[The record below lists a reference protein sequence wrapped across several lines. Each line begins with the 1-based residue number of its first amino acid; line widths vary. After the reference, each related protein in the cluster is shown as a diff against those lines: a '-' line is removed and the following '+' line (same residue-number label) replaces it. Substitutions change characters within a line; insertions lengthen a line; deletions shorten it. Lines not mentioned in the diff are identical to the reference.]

1 MMKHRYYSLP
11 LRLDEV
17 IQGKNLEQCSLDD
30 SIVQNIHL
38 LMTTAFGEIEF
49 DQGFGCIIWETD
61 FDNLTAV
68 NRLRDQVKQS
78 ILSVLQQY
86 EKRLEKIRVEVTIR
100 QEELPAKINGRH
112 VKKRIIVQVNGLI
125 RSTHQPFNF
134 IDSFFAGPL
143 SYQ

>member
-1 MMKHRYYSLP
+1 MKHRYYSLP

-17 IQGKNLEQCSLDD
+17 IQGKNLPQCSLEV
-30 SIVQNIHL
+30 SIIQNIHL
-38 LMTTAFGEIEF
+38 LMTTAFGEIEY
-49 DQGFGCIIWETD
+49 DQSFGCIILETD

-78 ILSVLQQY
+78 IIAVLQQY
-86 EKRLEKIRVEVTIR
+86 EKRLDKIRVEVTIR

-112 VKKRIIVQVNGLI
+112 VKKRIIVQVSGFI
-125 RSTHQPFNF
+125 KSTHQPFSYVDN
-134 IDSFFAGPL
+134 FFAGPL